1 MIKTRIYE
9 ISFTAE
15 DFVKELDCYY
25 NGDWCPDLTSIC
37 YDYENNYS
45 RFKEEIKTVLK
56 QEFNPSVY
64 IRGKKNI
71 TKDYEPFTDEDYKEI
86 YNIAKKIIEERLQLT
101 IKSKEKQIEKNKIL
115 IKEKEEEN
123 KEIEKSLK
131 KLKREEE

>member
-15 DFVKELDCYY
+15 DFVKELDHYY
-25 NGDWCPDLTSIC
+25 NGNWCPDLTNIC

-45 RFKEEIKTVLK
+45 CFKKEIEIVLK
-56 QEFNPSVY
+56 QEFNPSIY
-64 IRGKKNI
+64 MRGKKNI
-71 TKDYEPFTDEDYKEI
+71 IKDFEPFTDEDYEEI
-86 YNIAKKIIEERLQLT
+86 YNIAKKIVEERLQLT
-101 IKSKEKQIEKNKIL
+101 IEAKEKQIEKNKIL